1 MATQKEFVMV
11 DEVLTQADLTSSTH
25 TSGTIE
31 VEGGH
36 AVRLVNEFP
45 AAATGSTRDID
56 ITWSMRKKGDNTWR
70 TRWDTDNNA
79 TTEARIIK
87 EGGRQAIILGLP
99 KNDVEE
105 SGTNKPD
112 GSGLVEIRVV
122 LVLSS
127 GSVYTM
133 RNLVES
139 CPGVGISRGL
149 AVA

>member
-1 MATQKEFVMV
+1 MATQKEFVLV
-11 DEVLTQADLTSSTH
+11 DEVLTQSTLTSSTH

-36 AVRLVNEFP
+36 AVRLVNEFVE
-45 AAATGSTRDID
+45 AATGSTRDID
-56 ITWSMRKKGDNTWR
+56 ITWQARKKGESTWR

-79 TTEARIIK
+79 TTEGRIITD
-87 EGGRQAIILGLP
+87 GGRQAIILGLP
-99 KNDVEE
+99 KNNVKVA
-105 SGTNKPD
+105 GANMPD

-122 LVLSS
+122 QVLSS